1 VSDTETYEFDARTL
15 SRAWLAVFSATSEDD
30 ERPLL
35 YRTVAVELWES
46 GVRLTATDSYMI
58 WTAWVPKMGTKDA
71 EPGMDELPDRVIVAH
86 DADFRGRDLLK
97 FAFKVVTAKDAP
109 PQSVQLSLGPA
120 PLEDGQ
126 FPGTE
131 SEAVSFTFPADAA
144 IGERVV
150 IATIDGTYP
159 EWRSMLAGKVNK
171 SLKTVCLSPHL
182 LARIASIKRYWG
194 NPLKFTFTGPTSV
207 ALMEPLPDLNPTA
220 ASLIGGV
227 MPARENQEDQ

>member
-1 VSDTETYEFDARTL
+1 
-15 SRAWLAVFSATSEDD
+15 
-30 ERPLL
+30 
-35 YRTVAVELWES
+35 
-46 GVRLTATDSYMI
+46 MI
-58 WTAWVPKMGTKDA
+58 WTAWVPRLGSQA
-71 EPGMDELPDRVIVAH
+71 VEPGMDEITERVIVAH

-109 PQSVQLSLGPA
+109 PQNVQLSLGPA
-120 PLEDGQ
+120 PLEEGQ

-131 SEAVSFTFPADAA
+131 SEAVSFTFPSDAA

-171 SLKTVCLSPHL
+171 SLKTVCLSPFL

-194 NPLKFTFTGPTSV
+194 TPIKFTFTGPHSV
-207 ALMEPLPDLNPTA
+207 ALMEPLPSLGPGG
-220 ASLIGGV
+220 SLIGGV
-227 MPARENQEDQ
+227 MPAREKEGDG